1 MFDSPT
7 TGVISLK
14 DWASATERALNLG
27 LPWRVLRPQLVGDTQ
42 QGMVDYQQW
51 MREFSISDT
60 RTEVSHRESFH
71 AMVLRPK
78 VSWSSIF
85 PQQGSDDSI
94 LETMYRNHSNLE
106 TIFRI
111 IDTDHSGE

>member
-1 MFDSPT
+1 MFDSLT
-7 TGVISLK
+7 AGVISLK

-42 QGMVDYQQW
+42 QGMLDYQQW

-60 RTEVSHRESFH
+60 RPEVSCCESIP
-71 AMVLRPK
+71 AMLLRPQLSK
-78 VSWSSIF
+78 SSIF

>member
-7 TGVISLK
+7 AGVISLK

-42 QGMVDYQQW
+42 QGVVDYQQW

-60 RTEVSHRESFH
+60 RAEVSCSESFS
-71 AMVLRPK
+71 AMLLRPH
-78 VSWSSIF
+78 VS
-85 PQQGSDDSI
+85 
-94 LETMYRNHSNLE
+94 
-106 TIFRI
+106 
-111 IDTDHSGE
+111 